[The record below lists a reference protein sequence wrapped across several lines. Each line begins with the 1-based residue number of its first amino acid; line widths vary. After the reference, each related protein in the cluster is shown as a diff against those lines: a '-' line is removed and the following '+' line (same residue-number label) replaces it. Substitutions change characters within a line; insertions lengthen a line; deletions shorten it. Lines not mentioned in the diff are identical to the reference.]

1 MRKIV
6 LQGSKATMSVN
17 FKDNKSLLNS
27 APLVPTLKIRKEF
40 LAIRSG
46 KRHVTQNFNMQVK
59 FIKDPEKQQGLRV
72 GYTVTKKVGNAVVR
86 NRIRRRLKHA
96 FAQAVAL
103 KGDKAKKVNA
113 DLILVAKKQ
122 VITTSFEN
130 LVIELTKG
138 IDRLLSTG
146 KKAV

>member
-1 MRKIV
+1 
-6 LQGSKATMSVN
+6 MSVN
-17 FKDNKSLLNS
+17 LEDNKSLIKS
-27 APLVPTLKIRKEF
+27 APLIPTLKIRKEF

-59 FIKDPEKQQGLRV
+59 LISEPDKQQGLRV
-72 GYTVTKKVGNAVVR
+72 GYTVTKKVGNAVAR

-96 FAQAVAL
+96 FAQAIAIR
-103 KGDKAKKVNA
+103 GDKAKNMNA
-113 DLILVAKKQ
+113 DLILVAKKP
-122 VITTSFEN
+122 VITTSFTT

>member
-1 MRKIV
+1 
-6 LQGSKATMSVN
+6 MSVN
-17 FKDNKSLLNS
+17 FDENTGLVKAAPLVS
-27 APLVPTLKIRKEF
+27 PLVPTLKTRKEF

-59 FIKDPEKQQGLRV
+59 LINASQPAQGLRI

-103 KGDKAKKVNA
+103 RVEKIKDINA
-113 DLILVAKKQ
+113 DLILVAKKP

-138 IDRLLSTG
+138 IDRLVTKG